1 MKPTSAELFAFLIRI
16 ANPLQILF
24 IILFVMLGTGIA
36 DFLGHAIQ
44 WMSVLLG
51 GGTVVMLQ
59 VGSFYLDVFFELNG
73 LSTPQRKVNYV
84 QANDRQF
91 YRLVSLQAAVVSLTV
106 GVVLTIILAVSG
118 GIGFSGYSILGIL
131 FGLAYFYAIP
141 PVRFSQRGY
150 GELAQAVFT
159 ACLVPAFAFILQASS
174 LHRMI
179 GMLTFPLVLVYIAMQ
194 IALSF
199 QSYADEMALG
209 PHSLLGRMGWQ
220 NGMNIH
226 NTVILS
232 AYLLIGVFS
241 LLGLAWSL
249 TWPAMLALPV
259 GLFQIWQIIRIKN
272 GEKPNW
278 KLLNFTAI
286 SQTLLMVYLIAFS
299 LWTH

>member
-1 MKPTSAELFAFLIRI
+1 MKPTRSELQTFLIRI

-24 IILFVMLGTGIA
+24 IILFSMLGAGIA
-36 DFLGHAIQ
+36 DFLGHTIH
-44 WMSVLLG
+44 WVSLLLG
-51 GGTVVMLQ
+51 AGTIIMLQ
-59 VGSFYLDVFFELNG
+59 LGSFYLDVFFDLND
-73 LSTPQRKVNYV
+73 LSAPPDKKYFV
-84 QANDRQF
+84 AASDRQF
-91 YRLVSLQAAVVSLTV
+91 FRLISLQAAVVSLAVGAILTV
-106 GVVLTIILAVSG
+106 VLAVSG
-118 GIGFSGYSILGIL
+118 GIGFSGYAILGTL

-159 ACLVPAFAFILQASS
+159 ACLVSAFAFVLQTSS

-179 GMLTFPLVLVYIAMQ
+179 GMLTFPLVLVFIAMQ

-199 QSYADEMALG
+199 QSYANEMALG

-220 NGMNIH
+220 NGMNVH
-226 NTVILS
+226 NLLILS

-249 TWPAMLALPV
+249 TWPAMLAFPV

-272 GEKPNW
+272 GERPNW
-278 KLLNFTAI
+278 KLLNFTAVTH
-286 SQTLLMVYLIAFS
+286 TLLMAYLIAFS